1 MSARRLLCIGEC
13 MMELAPA
20 GVGSD
25 LLRQG
30 FAGDTFNTAW
40 YARQLLPAGFSVDYF
55 TAVGSDPMSERLIG
69 FMHASGIGIGPVR
82 IIRGGRLGVYMI
94 HLDEYGERSFSYWRD
109 TSAARKLADDPD
121 ALRSAIERSD
131 VIHFSGITLAI
142 LPPEGRETLL
152 TELRRARASGSVVAF
167 DPNIRPALWE
177 SPQAMRDACTEATR
191 ACSIVLPGMDEE
203 KAYFSMNSAEE
214 AIDRYLAL
222 GVDMVMLKRGAEG
235 GLLHVAG
242 ETVAVPPAPASTVVD
257 TTAAGDSFAGGFL
270 AMLMQG
276 EGAERAARVASGL
289 AARVIAQ
296 PGALVRLKLSATHPA

>member
-13 MMELAPA
+13 MMELVPA
-20 GVGSD
+20 GGD
-25 LLRQG
+25 LLKQG

-40 YARQLLPAGFSVDYF
+40 YARQLLPAGYSVDYL
-55 TAVGSDPMSERLIG
+55 TAVGSDPMSEKLIG
-69 FMHASGIGIGPVR
+69 FMHGSGIGIGPVR

-152 TELRRARASGSVVAF
+152 SELRRARAAGSVVAF

-177 SPQAMRDACTEATR
+177 NPQVMKDTCIQAAR
-191 ACSIVLPGMDEE
+191 AASIVLPGMDEE
-203 KAYFSMNSAEE
+203 KAYFSMNSPEE
-214 AIDRYLAL
+214 VIGRYLAL
-222 GVDMVMLKRGAEG
+222 GVDMVMLKCGADG
-235 GLLHVAG
+235 GVLHVEG
-242 ETVAVPPAPASTVVD
+242 QNVAIPPATVRDVVD

-276 EGAERAARVASGL
+276 EGAERAARVAAGL
-289 AARVIAQ
+289 AARVIAH
-296 PGALVRLKLSATHPA
+296 PGALVRLKLSATSTG